1 MKEVVENVRKRF
13 WSDVGDEIGKSWK
26 SCEKF
31 AKELGIVV
39 SL

>member
-1 MKEVVENVRKRF
+1 MENVRKRF
-13 WSDVGDEIGKSWK
+13 WWDVGDEMGKSWK
-26 SCEKF
+26 SREKF